1 MTEQDQLLTEIKRLE
16 GIYMQPQNFKQYKN
30 YWLPESVV
38 KDSTN
43 VLSLGVH
50 RDVGWEQAMLQD
62 NPNMNIHCYDPTP
75 DSVKLF
81 ETNFPGKDKMTFHQI
96 AYAHENSHLNFYYD
110 KNDLSKCYSLLPLPQ
125 FGENPAHIRV
135 ETKNLETIMADD
147 MPSPD
152 IIKADIEGVWHSF
165 CREVIDLDVQF
176 KAFLIEF
183 EVKLINNE
191 ESLEQYENLLKE
203 FTYGPYEVFLNRPR
217 NKCLSE
223 AVILRV
229 N

>member
-1 MTEQDQLLTEIKRLE
+1 MTEQELLTEIKRLE

-75 DSVKLF
+75 DTVQMFKDD
-81 ETNFPGKDKMTFHQI
+81 FPNKEKMTYHPV
-96 AYAHENSHLNFYYD
+96 AYNKTPGTMKFYYD
-110 KNDLSKCYSLLPLPQ
+110 RKDPKLCYSLLPLPQ
-125 FGENPAHIRV
+125 FGEDPAYV
-135 ETKNLETIMADD
+135 EVECKNLKQMMEED
-147 MPSPD
+147 MPQPD
-152 IIKADIEGVWHSF
+152 IIKADIEGVWYDF
-165 CREVIDLDVQF
+165 CTEILTYDVPF

-183 EVKLINNE
+183 EVKLIDNE
-191 ESLEQYENLLKE
+191 TSLKQYEQMLKDLN
-203 FTYGPYEVFLNRPR
+203 YKYEVFLNRPR

-223 AVILRV
+223 AVVIRLP
-229 N
+229 